1 MLRRFHRRDGN
12 CILTIMRTR
21 NVAAAMTVAGVVL
34 LCLWGPV
41 FHNVMHDQ
49 PFGKHSWKQGD
60 CLALAQRFLGDGN
73 WDILDPRGQSRIPVD
88 GKVNA
93 ELPLTAYFAAVGAR
107 AVGAW
112 RLEEIYRL
120 LTLLFSS
127 LAPLSLFVYVWRRT
141 ASVAAGLLPLAFLAT
156 CPVFLYYATGF
167 HPDPAGFGLLMLGLM
182 LLLAERAD
190 RPAGFRTVAG
200 IGAMTLGSLMKL
212 SLAPYLLVPAV
223 LALHRSRQ
231 GGDVTGVRTLLTSIP
246 RAVRAALVGSGLLLA
261 GELVY
266 LNIRAVAY
274 APTFF
279 TAAPHPFRSL
289 DHLASV
295 AGQMWNGWL
304 PDLFTPPQLIVLG
317 VCTLALVVWGFSGRR
332 PDELTIA
339 SAAAALV
346 MVGLFVLFGQQFA
359 WHDYYAIATFY
370 PLAGLLVVRLSL
382 ELWEIGNAS
391 RVASARPLTALVFLA
406 IGVAMALPFGER
418 LELRTSPWWRNQVAW
433 LGEARGVLE
442 GCGRRCW
449 GQVAVL
455 GSEPPNLALTHLNR
469 QGYVLGLGLDGGL
482 GVPALGSVEGA
493 ARYMRERKVRVLVVK
508 QTLLDRLP
516 AGDVDRWFAVAG
528 RSPGAQVLLL
538 RK

>member
-1 MLRRFHRRDGN
+1 
-12 CILTIMRTR
+12 
-21 NVAAAMTVAGVVL
+21 
-34 LCLWGPV
+34 
-41 FHNVMHDQ
+41 
-49 PFGKHSWKQGD
+49 
-60 CLALAQRFLGDGN
+60 
-73 WDILDPRGQSRIPVD
+73 
-88 GKVNA
+88 
-93 ELPLTAYFAAVGAR
+93 
-107 AVGAW
+107 
-112 RLEEIYRL
+112 
-120 LTLLFSS
+120 
-127 LAPLSLFVYVWRRT
+127 
-141 ASVAAGLLPLAFLAT
+141 
-156 CPVFLYYATGF
+156 
-167 HPDPAGFGLLMLGLM
+167 
-182 LLLAERAD
+182 
-190 RPAGFRTVAG
+190 
-200 IGAMTLGSLMKL
+200 
-212 SLAPYLLVPAV
+212 
-223 LALHRSRQ
+223 
-231 GGDVTGVRTLLTSIP
+231 
-246 RAVRAALVGSGLLLA
+246 
-261 GELVY
+261 
-266 LNIRAVAY
+266 
-274 APTFF
+274 
-279 TAAPHPFRSL
+279 
-289 DHLASV
+289 
-295 AGQMWNGWL
+295 MWNGWL

-382 ELWEIGNAS
+382 ELWEIG
-391 RVASARPLTALVFLA
+391 VASARPLTALAFLA
-406 IGVAMALPFGER
+406 ICVAMALPFGGR

-469 QGYVLGLGLDGGL
+469 QGYVLGPGLDGGL

-528 RSPGAQVLLL
+528 RSPGSQVLLL

>member
-1 MLRRFHRRDGN
+1 M
-12 CILTIMRTR
+12 
-21 NVAAAMTVAGVVL
+21 V
-34 LCLWGPV
+34 
-41 FHNVMHDQ
+41 
-49 PFGKHSWKQGD
+49 
-60 CLALAQRFLGDGN
+60 
-73 WDILDPRGQSRIPVD
+73 RGATGGRGADRRIPAH
-88 GKVNA
+88 GA
-93 ELPLTAYFAAVGAR
+93 LTAYLAAVGAR
-107 AVGAW
+107 ALGAW

-141 ASVAAGLLPLAFLAT
+141 ASVAAGLLPLAFLAS

-190 RPAGFRTVAG
+190 RPAGWQTLAG

-231 GGDVTGVRTLLTSIP
+231 GGDVVGLRTPLSSIP
-246 RAVRAALVGSGLLLA
+246 RAVRAALVGSGLLLV

-266 LNIRAVAY
+266 LKIRAIAY

-289 DHLASV
+289 SHLASV
-295 AGQMWNGWL
+295 AERMWNGWL
-304 PDLFTPPQLIVLG
+304 PDLFTPPQLLVLG
-317 VCTLALVVWGFSGRR
+317 ICTLALVVWGFSGRR

-339 SAAAALV
+339 SAAVALV
-346 MVGLFVLFGQQFA
+346 MVGLFVLFGKQFA

-382 ELWEIGNAS
+382 QLWEIGNAS
-391 RVASARPLTALVFLA
+391 RVGSARALTALVFLA
-406 IGVAMALPFGER
+406 VGVAMALPVGKR
-418 LELRTSPWWRNQVAW
+418 VTSRTLPWWRNQVAW
-433 LGEARGVLE
+433 LGEARELLD
-442 GCGRRCW
+442 GCGRRCG

-455 GSEPPNLALTHLNR
+455 GSKPPNLALTYLNR
-469 QGYVLGLGLDGGL
+469 QGYILGPGLDGGL
-482 GVPALGSVEGA
+482 GVPALGSVGGV
-493 ARYMRERKVRVLVVK
+493 ARYMREHNVRVLVVK
-508 QTLLDRLP
+508 QTLLNQLP
-516 AGDVDRWFAVAG
+516 AGDVDRRFAVAG
-528 RSPGAQVLLL
+528 RGPGARVLLL
-538 RK
+538 RE

>member
-1 MLRRFHRRDGN
+1 MKV
-12 CILTIMRTR
+12 R
-21 NVAAAMTVAGVVL
+21 NVAAAMTVAGAVL

-41 FHNVMHDQ
+41 SCNVMHDL
-49 PFGKHSWKQGD
+49 PLGRHSWKQGD

-73 WDILDPRGQSRIPVD
+73 WNILDPRGQSRIPVD

-93 ELPLTAYFAAVGAR
+93 ELPLTAYLAAVGAR
-107 AVGAW
+107 ALGAR

-141 ASVAAGLLPLAFLAT
+141 ASVAAALFPLAFLAS

-167 HPDPAGFGLLMLGLM
+167 HPDPAAFGVLMLGLM

-190 RPAGFRTVAG
+190 RPAGWQTLAG

-231 GGDVTGVRTLLTSIP
+231 GGHVVGVRTLTSIP
-246 RAVRAALVGSGLLLA
+246 RAVRAALVGSGLLLV

-266 LNIRAVAY
+266 LKIRAIAY
-274 APTFF
+274 GPTFF

-289 DHLASV
+289 SHLASV
-295 AGQMWNGWL
+295 AERMWNGWL
-304 PDLFTPPQLIVLG
+304 PDLFTPPQLLVLG
-317 VCTLALVVWGFSGRR
+317 VCTLALVVWGFSGRK

-339 SAAAALV
+339 SGVAALV
-346 MVGLFVLFGQQFA
+346 MVSLFVLFGKQFA

-382 ELWEIGNAS
+382 ELWEIGNTS

-406 IGVAMALPFGER
+406 VGVAMALPVGER
-418 LELRTSPWWRNQVAW
+418 VTARTSPWWRNQVAW
-433 LGEARGVLE
+433 LGEARELLD
-442 GCGRRCW
+442 GCGRPCR
-449 GQVAVL
+449 GEVAVL
-455 GSEPPNLALTHLNR
+455 GSKPPNLALTHLNR
-469 QGYVLGLGLDGGL
+469 QGYVLGPDLDGGL
-482 GVPALGSVEGA
+482 GVPALGSVDGV
-493 ARYMRERKVRVLVVK
+493 ARYMREHNVRVLVVK
-508 QTLLDRLP
+508 QTLLNRLP
-516 AGDVDRWFAVAG
+516 AGDVERWFAVAA
-528 RSPGAQVLLL
+528 RRPEARVLLL
-538 RK
+538 RE